1 MSASASIAPGGVPLG
16 RSPVPVGVFRLRGGQ
31 YEPLPNIQVLTIQ
44 SREGADPGA
53 ARFRYV
59 FDPLGPQGA
68 PQAFEQA
75 MAVDSDLP
83 GVVQNDDRLVVMTVY
98 PDGSPMILFDGF
110 AQVPELSYAPSH
122 ELVTFSAFGVA
133 VRAWD
138 TPVGGALMRD
148 ADDPVHGEDVET
160 GLDVYFNPQGQP
172 NATPAGADAEDAVGN
187 TYPTFLDPLVIRDPD
202 VRRSWTLPMAIRYIC
217 YHENAGQEYVL
228 NPDGGAID
236 ALLDSRSPDDGAGLI
251 LGDPS
256 TFASEPIEVPDYPA
270 TGKAWPNVVEDLLR
284 PNGFGMA
291 FRLESDGAGLPS
303 TALDLFRLQDSSPAV
318 VKDLYLQTRGSFLDP
333 AQTNMGAAR
342 LARDMAGV
350 ANAYTVESQLVRFEA
365 SFVLAPGFPVA
376 SADSASAASLAAFN
390 LNDPAFSATNHDKY
404 RLYVFDETGEGHWDW
419 SSSAIVKDVPSLDA
433 VLAGDDPHNPLPYA
447 RRRRAPLGELFTL
460 DPNRKPLRAQ
470 LSISTDYAGKGPS
483 VWDGTGTWQPI
494 HGGFELLRDRLGIW
508 INVAN
513 PNGWAIGPSSAA
525 NAPYPSGVVRGVEAQ
540 TGAVGPK
547 FSLRLTCVIEGDASI
562 EATADRRPSSP
573 TAYQVLRRVDARDRY
588 FKHQIAP
595 HSEFNTTGSFV
606 TARDDT
612 QEAQAEADARRL
624 AGEAGE
630 VLGSVT
636 IPRFTGAYRVGDR
649 IRSIQGRNLSLRT
662 NAGAPDE
669 EGEVYPAVVGLT
681 WDFEGKQH
689 TILHLS
695 DQRGLRP

>member
-1 MSASASIAPGGVPLG
+1 MSASASIAPGDVSLG
-16 RSPVPVGVFRLRGGQ
+16 RSPVPVGVFRFRGGQ

-59 FDPLGPQGA
+59 FDPLGPPGA
-68 PQAFEQA
+68 PVAFEQA

-83 GVVQNDDRLVVMTVY
+83 GVVQNDDRLVVMTAY
-98 PDGSPMILFDGF
+98 PDGSPLILFDGF

-122 ELVTFSAFGVA
+122 EMVTFSAFGVA
-133 VRAWD
+133 VREWD

-148 ADDPVHGEDVET
+148 ADNPTTGEDIET
-160 GLDVYFNPQGQP
+160 DLVAYFNPQGRP
-172 NATPAGADAEDAVGN
+172 NATPAGADAEDASGN
-187 TYPTFLDPLVIRDPD
+187 QYPTFLDPLVVRNPD
-202 VRRSWTLPMAIRYIC
+202 VRQAWTLPMAVRYLC
-217 YHENAGQEYVL
+217 YHENPDQQYVV
-228 NPDGGAID
+228 NPDGDAID
-236 ALLDSRSPDDGAGLI
+236 ALLDSRSPDGAGMI

-291 FRLESDGAGLPS
+291 FRLETDETGLPY
-303 TALDLFRLQDSSPAV
+303 TALDLFRLQDSSPSV
-318 VKDLYLQTRGSFLDP
+318 IKDLYLQTRGSFLDP

-350 ANAYTVESQLVRFEA
+350 ANAYAVESQLVRYEA
-365 SFVLAPGFPVA
+365 SFVLAPGFPIA
-376 SADSASAASLAAFN
+376 AADSASAASLAAFN

-404 RLYVFDETGEGHWDW
+404 RLYVFDETGDGHWDW
-419 SSSAIVKDVPSLDA
+419 PSSSTVTTVAPLDA
-433 VLAGDDPHNPLPYA
+433 ILAGDDPDNPRPYVK
-447 RRRRAPLGELFTL
+447 RRRVPLGELFTL
-460 DPNRKPLRAQ
+460 DPNQKPLRAQ
-470 LSISTDYAGKGPS
+470 LSISTDYVGKAPA

-508 INVAN
+508 INVTN

-540 TGAVGPK
+540 TGAVGSK
-547 FSLRLTCVIEGDASI
+547 FSLRLTCVIEADATI

-573 TAYQVLRRVDARDRY
+573 TTYQVLRRVDASDRY
-588 FKHQIAP
+588 VKHLIAP
-595 HSEFNTTGSFV
+595 QSEFNATGSFV

-612 QEAQAEADARRL
+612 KEAQAEADARRL

-630 VLGSVT
+630 VRGSVT
-636 IPRFTGAYRVGDR
+636 IPRFTSAYRVGDR

-662 NAGAPDE
+662 NAGAPAE

-681 WDFEGKQH
+681 WDFDGKQH
-689 TILHLS
+689 SVLHLS

>member
-1 MSASASIAPGGVPLG
+1 MSASASIAPGDVPLG
-16 RSPVPVGVFRLRGGQ
+16 RSSVPVGVFRLQGGQ
-31 YEPLPNIQVLTIQ
+31 YEPLPNIQVLSIQ
-44 SREGADPGA
+44 SSEGADPGA

-59 FDPLGPQGA
+59 FDPLGPQVD
-68 PQAFEQA
+68 PVSFEQA

-98 PDGSPMILFDGF
+98 PDGSPLILFDGF

-122 ELVTFSAFGVA
+122 ERVTFSAFGVA
-133 VRAWD
+133 VREWD
-138 TPVGGALMRD
+138 TPIGGALIRD
-148 ADDPVHGEDVET
+148 ADDPGHGEDVET
-160 GLDVYFNPQGQP
+160 DLVAYFNPQGRP
-172 NATPAGADAEDAVGN
+172 NATPAGADAEDASGN
-187 TYPTFLDPLVIRDPD
+187 TYPTFLDPLVIRNPD
-202 VRRSWTLPMAIRYIC
+202 VRRAWTLPMAIRYLC
-217 YHENAGQEYVL
+217 YHENADQQYVL

-236 ALLDSRSPDDGAGLI
+236 ALLDSRSPDDGAGLD
-251 LGDPS
+251 LADPS
-256 TFASEPIEVPDYPA
+256 TYASEPIEVPDYPA

-291 FRLESDGAGLPS
+291 FRLEGDGAGLPS
-303 TALDLFRLQDSSPAV
+303 TTLDLFRLQDSSPAV
-318 VKDLYLQTRGSFLDP
+318 VKDLYLQTRGSTLDP
-333 AQTNMGAAR
+333 AQTNMGAAQ

-350 ANAYTVESQLVRFEA
+350 ANAYAVESQLVRYEA
-365 SFVLAPGFPVA
+365 SFILAPGFPIA
-376 SADSASAASLAAFN
+376 AADSASAASLTAFN

-404 RLYVFDETGEGHWDW
+404 RLYVFDETGEGHWSW
-419 SSSAIVKDVPSLDA
+419 SSSAIVTTVPSLDA
-433 VLAGDDPHNPLPYA
+433 LLAGNDPIDPQPYA
-447 RRRRAPLGELFTL
+447 KRRRIPLGELFSL

-470 LSISTDYAGKGPS
+470 LSISTDYAGAQPAI
-483 VWDGTGTWQPI
+483 WDGTGTWQTI
-494 HGGFELLRDRLGIW
+494 HSGFELLRDRLGIW

-525 NAPYPSGVVRGVEAQ
+525 NAPYPSGVVRGVESQ

-547 FSLRLTCVIEGDASI
+547 FTLRLTCVIEGDQTIA
-562 EATADRRPSSP
+562 ATADRRPSSP
-573 TAYQVLRRVDARDRY
+573 TTYQVLRRVDARDRY
-588 FKHQIAP
+588 FKHMIAP
-595 HSEFNTTGSFV
+595 RSEFNTTGSFV

-624 AGEAGE
+624 AGESGE
-630 VLGSVT
+630 VHGSVT
-636 IPRFTGAYRVGDR
+636 IPRFTDAYRVGDR

-662 NAGAPDE
+662 NAGAPEE

-681 WDFEGKQH
+681 WDFDGKQH